1 MIHVCKYHYHCIPGE
16 GGNSPIKKIGVL
28 IIALGAKTL
37 NDSWQSCFKKGRK
50 AFDRIVIIP
59 IKTVSVS
66 QFKINL
72 LEA

>member
-1 MIHVCKYHYHCIPGE
+1 M
-16 GGNSPIKKIGVL
+16 GVL
-28 IIALGAKTL
+28 VIALGAKTL